1 MSFTKSIGAYVARIG
16 IMLASACLTLAIH
29 AAQADAFDSPKHEVV
44 SFRDLNMN
52 SPEGVE
58 VALKRIKKAARDV
71 CASPDRY
78 DLSDAALRPCIKD
91 TVARAVADVKSPL
104 LSSLYEAKT
113 GKTDKKVTL
122 AQAH

>member
-1 MSFTKSIGAYVARIG
+1 MSFTKSFGTYVARIG

-58 VALKRIKKAARDV
+58 IAFKRIKKAARDV
-71 CASPDRY
+71 CDSPNRY
-78 DLSDAALRPCIKD
+78 DLSESALQPCIKA